1 MSQKM
6 RELRNTEEGI
16 WQNPDNYR
24 DKNMTYKLKRPLKK
38 LSDEQFLEDIKRYIK
53 SSYEFYNS
61 KVPELRVLGR
71 RLHEEYELKKFY
83 KVFNKLWNSGY
94 NQERSLAIY
103 TLQLYKEDFDLDTW
117 KFIKIKLKD
126 MKSWDQIDS
135 VSENI
140 IGEILKKNSVL
151 EKEIIKFSNDRSIW
165 FKRIS
170 LISTI
175 PYLKHKKNVKFSLKI
190 VEQLLYHKENQ
201 IEMAVGRVLKEMSKI
216 DPEST
221 KRFILKHMNMSDE
234 TFMHSTEN
242 LKELRKIRKLKK
254 LKPKKRKFVFWR

>member
-1 MSQKM
+1 MS
-6 RELRNTEEGI
+6 
-16 WQNPDNYR
+16 
-24 DKNMTYKLKRPLKK
+24 YKLKRPLKK
-38 LSDEQFLEDIKRYIK
+38 LSDKQFLEDIKRYIK
-53 SSYEFYNS
+53 SSYEFYNT

-71 RLHEEYELKKFY
+71 RLHEGYKLEKFY
-83 KVFNKLWNSGY
+83 KVFSKLWNSGY

-103 TLQLYKEDFDLDTW
+103 TLQLYKEDFDIDTW
-117 KFIKIKLKD
+117 KFIKTKLKD

-140 IGEILKKNSVL
+140 IGEILIRNNNL
-151 EKEIIKFSNDRSIW
+151 EKEIIKFSRDKSIW

-175 PYLKHKKNVKFSLKI
+175 PYLKHKKRVKFSLKI
-190 VEQLLYHKENQ
+190 VENLLYQKENQ
-201 IEMAVGRVLKEMSKI
+201 IEIAVGKVLKEMSKV

-221 KRFILKHMNMSDE
+221 KRFILKHMNMSDN
-234 TFMHSTEN
+234 TFMYSTEN

-254 LKPKKRKFVFWR
+254 LKPNKRRLIFWR